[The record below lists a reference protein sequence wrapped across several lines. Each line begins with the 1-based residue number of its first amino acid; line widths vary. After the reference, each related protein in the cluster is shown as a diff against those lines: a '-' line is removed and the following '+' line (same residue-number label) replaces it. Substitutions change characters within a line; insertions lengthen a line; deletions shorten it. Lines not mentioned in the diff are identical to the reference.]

1 MNIFRL
7 LGDLSHLLAIII
19 LLLKIWNTRSCAG
32 ISGKSQI
39 LFAIVYTTRYLDLI
53 TTYISAYNTFMK
65 IIFMATSYAIIFLM
79 YVKFKATYDHNHDTF
94 RIEFLILP
102 ALVLALLLNHDF
114 TVVEILWTMS
124 IYLESVAILP
134 QLFLVSK
141 TGEAESITSHYL
153 FALGSYRGL
162 YLLNWLYRYYAEDYY
177 DVIAIVAGLVQ
188 TVLYCDFFY
197 LYITKVLKGK
207 KLQLPA

>member
-7 LGDLSHLLAIII
+7 LGDLSHLVAIII
-19 LLLKIWNTRSCAG
+19 LLLKIWKTRSCAG

-39 LFAIVYTTRYLDLI
+39 LFAIVYTTRYLDLF
-53 TTYISAYNTFMK
+53 TTYVSSYNTFMK
-65 IIFMATSYAIIFLM
+65 LIFIMTSIVTIFLM
-79 YVKFKATYDHNHDTF
+79 NAKFKATYDHNHDTF

-102 ALVLALLLNHDF
+102 ALVLALLINNEF
-114 TVVEILWTMS
+114 TIIEVLWTFS

-162 YLLNWLYRYYAEDYY
+162 YLLNWVYRYYAEDHY
-177 DVIAIVAGLVQ
+177 DLIAIVAGLVQ
-188 TVLYCDFFY
+188 TILYCDFFY